1 MKPWRIA
8 PVAIDRT
15 ALFLA
20 KILIA
25 AIENCSGSGWREHG
39 EIMWL
44 NVDSMWCDVGITR
57 QLPCRSDSTYIV
69 LILHGKIDHVILFF
83 DGQVTAYLIRYY
95 MGNVD
100 IT

>member
-1 MKPWRIA
+1 MLKPWRGA

-20 KILIA
+20 TILIA
-25 AIENCSGSGWREHG
+25 AIENYGSSGWREHG

-44 NVDSMWCDVGITR
+44 NVDSMWGD
-57 QLPCRSDSTYIV
+57 
-69 LILHGKIDHVILFF
+69 
-83 DGQVTAYLIRYY
+83 
-95 MGNVD
+95 VD